1 MGADEKNGAVRHCS
15 IDVDDGEVTPFI
27 FVIFGGAGDLSKKKL
42 LPMLFSMYLRG
53 ELTES
58 FAILGFGRQNLSND
72 DYRELVREALEASE
86 DTGGGSEAQLEGFSS
101 RCFFH
106 YGHLEVP
113 EYYESLQKSLY
124 EVSAGYRY
132 QIVYYLAVPSSLY
145 GQVIGTIGESS
156 LPTDA
161 DKVKI
166 VIEKPFG
173 KNLATAM
180 ELNRTVHRVF
190 EESQIFRM
198 DHYLGKETVQNI
210 IFFRFANS
218 IFEPLWNRNYIDS
231 VRITV
236 AEDIGVGS
244 RGRFYEKT
252 GAIRDIFQNHLLQ
265 LLSLIAMEPPAG
277 LRADQVRDEK
287 VKVIESLR
295 PVSPDEAS
303 EVSVAGQYGPG
314 EIAEQEVRGY
324 REEENVSPGST
335 VPTFFAAKVHVD
347 NWRWAGVP
355 FYVRTGKRLPR
366 KVTEVV
372 IQFSQPPLK
381 LFRDDC
387 TPLEPTY
394 LSLTI
399 QPEESI
405 TLHIG
410 VKYPESTDM
419 IHPVDLSFSYA
430 DIYGKEKIS
439 PYERLLR
446 DCLAGDQSLFVR
458 QDDVEAAWSYADP
471 FISYWEA
478 TQEIPMYRAGT
489 WGPEDAE
496 SFIEEDGRS
505 WITG

>member
-1 MGADEKNGAVRHCS
+1 
-15 IDVDDGEVTPFI
+15 
-27 FVIFGGAGDLSKKKL
+27 
-42 LPMLFSMYLRG
+42 
-53 ELTES
+53 
-58 FAILGFGRQNLSND
+58 
-72 DYRELVREALEASE
+72 
-86 DTGGGSEAQLEGFSS
+86 
-101 RCFFH
+101 
-106 YGHLEVP
+106 
-113 EYYESLQKSLY
+113 
-124 EVSAGYRY
+124 
-132 QIVYYLAVPSSLY
+132 
-145 GQVIGTIGESS
+145 
-156 LPTDA
+156 
-161 DKVKI
+161 
-166 VIEKPFG
+166 
-173 KNLATAM
+173 M

-295 PVSPDEAS
+295 PVSPESAP
-303 EVSVAGQYGPG
+303 EVSVAGQYGSG
-314 EIAEQEVRGY
+314 EIGGQELRGY
-324 REEENVSPGST
+324 RDEENVSPGST
-335 VPTFFAAKVHVD
+335 VPTFFAAKIHVD

-366 KVTEVV
+366 KVTEVL
-372 IQFSQPPLK
+372 IQFGQPPLK

-399 QPEESI
+399 QPKESI

-419 IHPVDLSFSYA
+419 IHPVDLSFSYT
-430 DIYGKEKIS
+430 DIYDKEKIS

-458 QDDVEAAWSYADP
+458 QDDVEAAWSYTDP
-471 FISYWEA
+471 FVSYWEDV
-478 TQEIPMYRAGT
+478 QDIPAYRAGT
-489 WGPEDAE
+489 WGPEAAE
-496 SFIEEDGRS
+496 SFIGKDGRS
-505 WITG
+505 WITD